1 MNIKFTNKAEKQY
14 KKLPQTLKDK
24 ARKQFHFLLD
34 DYRHPSLHTRK
45 MSGLTHFEARI
56 DKHNR
61 FTFEVIE
68 KTIFILSIG
77 PHDEGLGKK

>member
-14 KKLPQTLKDK
+14 AKLPKNLKEK

-34 DYRHPSLHTRK
+34 DYRHHSLRTRK
-45 MSGLTHFEARI
+45 MAGSLYFEARI

-61 FTFEVIE
+61 FTFEIIDDD
-68 KTIFILSIG
+68 IFVRSIG